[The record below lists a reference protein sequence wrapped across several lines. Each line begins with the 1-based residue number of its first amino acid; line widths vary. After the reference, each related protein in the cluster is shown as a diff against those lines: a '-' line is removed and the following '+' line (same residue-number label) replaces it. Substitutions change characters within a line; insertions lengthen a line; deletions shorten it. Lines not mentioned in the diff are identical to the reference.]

1 MKAKEIM
8 STQVITIGKDTTIE
22 EIAHLL
28 ADNNISGVPVV
39 EENGKVIGMV
49 TQKDLLYK
57 DVEPR
62 FPAMVEIL
70 GGIIFLNGVRH
81 YNEELRKMVATKA
94 EDIMTRHVHMVR
106 PDEKVERIAQLMVEE
121 DINRVP
127 VVEEGKLAGIISRAD
142 VIRYI
147 AKTME

>member
-1 MKAKEIM
+1 MKAKDIM

>member
-1 MKAKEIM
+1 MKAKDIM
-8 STQVITIGKDTTIE
+8 STQVITIRKDTTIE

-94 EDIMTRHVHMVR
+94 EDIMTRHVHTVH

-147 AKTME
+147 AKTLD

>member
-1 MKAKEIM
+1 MKAKDIM
-8 STQVITIGKDTTIE
+8 STQVITIRKDTTIE

-94 EDIMTRHVHMVR
+94 EDIMTRHVHTVR

-147 AKTME
+147 AKTLD

>member
-94 EDIMTRHVHMVR
+94 EDIMTRHVHTVR

-147 AKTME
+147 AKTLD